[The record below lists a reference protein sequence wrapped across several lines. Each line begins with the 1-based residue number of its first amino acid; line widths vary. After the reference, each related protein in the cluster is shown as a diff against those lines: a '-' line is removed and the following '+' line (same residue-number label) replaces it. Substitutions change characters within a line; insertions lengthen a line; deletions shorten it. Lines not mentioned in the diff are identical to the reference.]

1 MHQILITSVLMNL
14 LSTLSLPRTSLGK
27 PYVLKLKL
35 NCIWRKSMRE
45 TWQGN
50 FRFYVQNINDF
61 LEKATAY
68 LIFATFIMILLIMIG
83 GGYMSCVFEKNK

>member
-1 MHQILITSVLMNL
+1 
-14 LSTLSLPRTSLGK
+14 
-27 PYVLKLKL
+27 
-35 NCIWRKSMRE
+35 MRE